1 MAEDRRMHFPE
12 ETIRTVL
19 KNFYADDSL
28 KSVGTTEG
36 AINIVYDRCK
46 LVTLVGFW
54 LTKWISNDRKVL
66 EVIPVEERE
75 KGVKNL
81 DLDHSSLP
89 VERPLGMH

>member
-1 MAEDRRMHFPE
+1 MCAHLFGGVWSSNCASFASRHMAEDRRMHFPE

-46 LVTLVGFW
+46 LVTLVGF
-54 LTKWISNDRKVL
+54 
-66 EVIPVEERE
+66 
-75 KGVKNL
+75 
-81 DLDHSSLP
+81 
-89 VERPLGMH
+89 